1 MNILIIDAF
10 PSNFIDQLS
19 QMPVTYTFI
28 PEADRAE
35 VLEKIPEAEILILN
49 SKIRV
54 TKEVVDMAPKLK
66 MVIRA
71 GVGMDHI
78 DVEYLESKGIIVL
91 NTKGGN
97 ADSVG
102 EQTIGTLLALQ
113 HKIVRANSMVKQFIW
128 ERPSNRGIEI
138 GGKTMGIIGYGNT
151 GQALAR
157 KLDGFDM
164 EVIAYDKYREDYEDD
179 HAEQVSMEQI
189 FKRSDF
195 VSLHVPLTEETHH
208 LVNRKF
214 IDSFSKPFV
223 LLNLSRG
230 PVVELP
236 ALLEGLESRKI
247 LAAGIDVLEN
257 EKFDQLTEVQREN
270 YAKLFSYENVIVT
283 PHVGGWSYESLE
295 NINNMILAFVSALI
309 ED

>member
-102 EQTIGTLLALQ
+102 E
-113 HKIVRANSMVKQFIW
+113 
-128 ERPSNRGIEI
+128 
-138 GGKTMGIIGYGNT
+138 
-151 GQALAR
+151 
-157 KLDGFDM
+157 
-164 EVIAYDKYREDYEDD
+164 
-179 HAEQVSMEQI
+179 
-189 FKRSDF
+189 
-195 VSLHVPLTEETHH
+195 
-208 LVNRKF
+208 
-214 IDSFSKPFV
+214 
-223 LLNLSRG
+223 
-230 PVVELP
+230 
-236 ALLEGLESRKI
+236 
-247 LAAGIDVLEN
+247 
-257 EKFDQLTEVQREN
+257 
-270 YAKLFSYENVIVT
+270 
-283 PHVGGWSYESLE
+283 
-295 NINNMILAFVSALI
+295 
-309 ED
+309 